1 MQIWSGESALVHTDG
16 RKIGLLWSMSADRP
30 RFPPSMHLETN
41 AGKSWLK
48 TDLFFLMAS
57 LRRGMSFAEVAAFLR
72 RREDEVREKA
82 RELQAHFP
90 PCGRRHQ

>member
-1 MQIWSGESALVHTDG
+1 
-16 RKIGLLWSMSADRP
+16 
-30 RFPPSMHLETN
+30 
-41 AGKSWLK
+41 
-48 TDLFFLMAS
+48 
-57 LRRGMSFAEVAAFLR
+57 VAAFLR